1 MNQKR
6 KRIKE
11 NSLKFKLSIRGPVFG
26 PVSLYLVEKW
36 GVRFEDNS
44 FTELLRLVRDTLQL
58 D

>member
-6 KRIKE
+6 KRKKE
-11 NSLKFKLSIRGPVFG
+11 NSLKLKFSIRGPVFG

>member
-6 KRIKE
+6 KGKKE
-11 NSLKFKLSIRGPVFG
+11 NSLKFKFSIRGPVFG
-26 PVSLYLVEKW
+26 PVSLNLVEKW